1 GMAEGQLEASA
12 SAGRRLERGRP
23 SDAAWRPGVG
33 RRHLGACHP
42 PEGTARLGH
51 ALHHRHVV
59 PHLIRGD
66 SMPAPLSERY
76 ADLANLL
83 GAYFPGDDAL
93 DAEVEEM
100 VAGLDTH
107 HLDQFENDA
116 AELLAD
122 DEVSEDELDA
132 FVADGPNWDFGG
144 GRATLAE
151 LLARVR

>member
-1 GMAEGQLEASA
+1 
-12 SAGRRLERGRP
+12 
-23 SDAAWRPGVG
+23 
-33 RRHLGACHP
+33 
-42 PEGTARLGH
+42 
-51 ALHHRHVV
+51 
-59 PHLIRGD
+59 
-66 SMPAPLSERY
+66 MPAPLSERY

-151 LLARVR
+151 LLARVRAARGTDTESDAESDAESGAAGVLPEDELGTSD